1 MVAPEL
7 DQVLGRILGTA
18 WSPARAEAGEP
29 LGSLGVTSVMMV
41 ELVLELEATYGV
53 AIPDELL
60 VAENFATVA
69 SVESMM
75 RKLAP

>member
-1 MVAPEL
+1 MPAPEL
-7 DQVLGRILGTA
+7 DQVLGRVLGDA
-18 WSPARAEAGEP
+18 WSPARAEAGET
-29 LGSLGVTSVMMV
+29 LASMGVSSAMMV

-69 SVESMM
+69 TVEAMM